1 MTGSLSIGIV
11 CFPSIGGS
19 GIVASQQA
27 RALADRGHRVHLIS
41 GALPL
46 RPQATCENLTFHEVV
61 VPDYPLFEHAPYS
74 LALATKLVNISRSER
89 LDVIHVHY
97 AVPHATSAYL
107 ARQILGAAAPRF
119 ITSLHGT
126 DVTRVGADPAYR
138 EVTAFSVAA
147 SDGVTVP
154 SASLRQEAF
163 EHLKLPAETR
173 IDVMPNFVDTDR
185 FSPATTRDTTRFDR
199 LFSDAPAG
207 PVLFHVST
215 FRAVKRTGDLL
226 EVLARVR
233 RTLPAR
239 LVLVGEGPERA
250 AAEEKT
256 KALGL
261 TDHVRFLGRRDN
273 FADDL
278 RHADA
283 FILPSESESFG
294 VAALEAL
301 SAGVPVFGYRVGGLP
316 EVVTEDVG
324 RLVEPFDVDAL
335 ADAVVSVIN
344 DPKQVQAF
352 GSRARER
359 VLSHFQQGPAVDRY
373 ELYLQR
379 ILTEEMR

>member
-1 MTGSLSIGIV
+1 MTRPLSIGIV

-19 GIVASQQA
+19 GVVAFEQA

-41 GALPL
+41 GAHPL
-46 RPQATCENLTFHEVV
+46 RPQPACENMTFHEVV

-74 LALATKLVNISRSER
+74 LALATKLVDLSRSHG
-89 LDVIHVHY
+89 LDIIHVHY
-97 AVPHATSAYL
+97 AVPHSTSAYL
-107 ARQILGAAAPRF
+107 ARQILGANAPRL

-126 DVTRVGADPAYR
+126 DVTRVGANPAYR
-138 EVTAFSVAA
+138 EVTAFGVAA
-147 SDGVTVP
+147 SDGITVP

-163 EHLKLPAETR
+163 EFLRLPAHAR
-173 IDVMPNFVDTDR
+173 VDVVPNFVDTDR
-185 FSPATTRDTTRFDR
+185 FSPATKRDPTHFDK
-199 LFSDAPAG
+199 LFPGAPEG

-250 AAEEKT
+250 AAEEKAQ
-256 KALGL
+256 ALGL
-261 TDHVRFLGRRDN
+261 ADQVRFLGRRNN
-273 FADDL
+273 FVDDL

-283 FILPSESESFG
+283 FVLPSESESFG

-316 EVVTEDVG
+316 EVVTDEVG
-324 RLVEPFDVDAL
+324 WLVEPFDVDAL
-335 ADAVVSVIN
+335 ADAVASVVN
-344 DPKQVQAF
+344 DPKSVSAF
-352 GSRARER
+352 GGRARER
-359 VLSHFQQGPAVDRY
+359 VLSHFQKGPAMDRY
-373 ELYLQR
+373 EQYLQR
-379 ILTEEMR
+379 ILTEGKR